1 MLNDLS
7 FTNDS
12 SELKVEGSLVYME
25 LKHADNV
32 YKSTIADLLGTW
44 NLMVIFG
51 SFNSLW
57 YFWNNSGFGCLFG
70 P

>member
-12 SELKVEGSLVYME
+12 SELKVTGSLVYME

-32 YKSTIADLLGTW
+32 YKSTIADLLGT
-44 NLMVIFG
+44 
-51 SFNSLW
+51 
-57 YFWNNSGFGCLFG
+57 
-70 P
+70 